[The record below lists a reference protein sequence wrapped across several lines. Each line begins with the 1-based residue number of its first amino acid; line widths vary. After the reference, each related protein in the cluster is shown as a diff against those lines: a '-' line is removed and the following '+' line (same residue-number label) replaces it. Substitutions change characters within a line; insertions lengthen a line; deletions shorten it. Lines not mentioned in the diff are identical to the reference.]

1 MFKEADFEQT
11 DETKKITIKGM
22 SKIFKVVK
30 IPLEELKYNRQNGRI
45 ATWISEYINENK
57 KLPDDRAEFNNV
69 IEKLIVE
76 SNSEA
81 LSKTKENIE
90 RFEQMEAAVVLSDGT
105 LVDGNRRFTALRQLS
120 REGKGQKF
128 NYIKAIILEGSKYTT
143 KEIKAMELNLQHA
156 KEERVDYDPVDRLV
170 DIYRVLLSP
179 ESEFSPEE
187 YAREVNETVKKI
199 QKEMQVSQL
208 MVDYLEYI
216 RQPFKFYIVRQQKLD
231 GPLREIQAILR
242 SKKLEGGRKN
252 DARDILFASLLVFNG
267 DVTRKV
273 RDLKKVIED
282 KHLLDNLSDDL
293 DNDLDNLEDVFK
305 ESSPIKEESRS
316 TYTPDIPKNIRE
328 SIVSKIEAQVN
339 HKKIKEAQNVPI
351 EAFNKAL
358 DYLEEVD
365 EDAVRRMVLED
376 KQEIKKLLGVL
387 QKKTDSINEAL

>member
-1 MFKEADFEQT
+1 MFKEVDFEQT
-11 DETKKITIKGM
+11 DETKGIVIKGTL
-22 SKIFKVVK
+22 KIFKVVK
-30 IPLEELKYNRQNGRI
+30 IPLENLKYNRQNGRI

-57 KLPDDRAEFNNV
+57 KLPNNRVEFNNV

-81 LSKTKENIE
+81 LSKTKGNIE

-128 NYIKAIILEGSKYTT
+128 NYIKAIILEGNKYTA

-242 SKKLEGGRKN
+242 SKKLESSRIN
-252 DARDILFASLLVFNG
+252 DARDILFASLLVFDG

-282 KHLLDNLSDDL
+282 KYLLANLSDKL
-293 DNDLDNLEDVFK
+293 DDDLDNLEDIFK
-305 ESSPIKEESRS
+305 ENDLKKEKSEF
-316 TYTPDIPKNIRE
+316 TYTPDLPKNIKE
-328 SIVSKIEAQVN
+328 SIANKIEVQVD
-339 HKKIKEAQNVPI
+339 HKKLKEAQNVPI
-351 EAFNKAL
+351 EALNKAL

-365 EDAVRRMVLED
+365 EDAVGRMALED
-376 KQEIKKLLGVL
+376 RQEIKKLLNVL